1 MLADGAREAVRR
13 AKAGELSPFKLAKP
27 YRLEFTLRPTY
38 PENMVAGM
46 DGLALSWRLEKT
58 GPRAYRWTT
67 SDAKQIAY
75 LLDAIEQVV
84 LP

>member
-1 MLADGAREAVRR
+1 MLDEGAREAVRR
-13 AKAGELSPFKLAKP
+13 ARAGELSPFKLQKP
-27 YRLEFTLRPTY
+27 YRLEFSLRPTY
-38 PENMVAGM
+38 PESVVEGM
-46 DGLALSWRLEKT
+46 DAVVLAWGLEKT